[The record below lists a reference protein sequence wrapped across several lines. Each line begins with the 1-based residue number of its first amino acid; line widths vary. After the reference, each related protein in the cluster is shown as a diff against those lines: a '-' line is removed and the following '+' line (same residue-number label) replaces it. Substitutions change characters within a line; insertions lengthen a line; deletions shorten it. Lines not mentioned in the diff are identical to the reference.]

1 MPCNL
6 KSGKNERILLVDTEQ
21 CVLESLQEL
30 LTLEGYNVD
39 IADSGS
45 EGIRKLEK
53 TADHENKYDLIIADL
68 VMPKMNG
75 LQVLEKAH
83 ELDPNTIVI
92 LMTGYATLESAVQSI
107 RKGAYEYLLKPF
119 LIPDLIIIIE
129 RGLEKRRL
137 YLENK
142 RLIVN
147 LKEKNTALELA
158 LAQLKTAQ
166 SQLIQIAQKQAV
178 NETVAN
184 LKHEI
189 INPLTT
195 ILARVQLIMEQ
206 SNSDGTN
213 EFFKYLKII
222 QEQSVRIS
230 TILSSLDESS
240 KHSCILFD

>member
-1 MPCNL
+1 MPNKV
-6 KSGKNERILLVDTEQ
+6 KSGKNERILLVDTEH

-30 LTLEGYNVD
+30 LTLEGYCVD
-39 IADSGS
+39 IADSGA
-45 EGIRKLEK
+45 EGIRKLDT
-53 TADHENKYDLIIADL
+53 TADNHNKFDLVISDL
-68 VMPKMNG
+68 VMPQING
-75 LQVLEKAH
+75 LKVLEKAH
-83 ELDPNTIVI
+83 SLDPNTIVI
-92 LMTGYATLESAVQSI
+92 LMTGYATLESAVESI

-119 LIPDLIIIIE
+119 LIPDLMIIIE

-137 YLENK
+137 HLENK
-142 RLIVN
+142 RLITN
-147 LKEKNTALELA
+147 LKEKNNALELA

-166 SQLIQIAQKQAV
+166 TQLIEIAQKQAV
-178 NETVAN
+178 NETIAN

-206 SNSDGTN
+206 SNQDNNN

-230 TILSSLDESS
+230 TILSDLDESS
-240 KHSCILFD
+240 KHSYALFE

>member
-45 EGIRKLEK
+45 EGIQKLEK
-53 TADHENKYDLIIADL
+53 TADNENKYDLIIADL

>member
-45 EGIRKLEK
+45 EGIQKLEK
-53 TADHENKYDLIIADL
+53 TADNENKYDLIIADL

-240 KHSCILFD
+240 KHSCILFN